1 MFFVPSL
8 KVQFKHDWIFLG
20 WNDRYRCFIF
30 STPAILRYREIPS
43 ENFFKICT
51 RRVIAETAPFIR
63 TVRLAKKYR
72 GIYAYEK
79 FSKRVI
85 GDEESRRRSR
95 GATGS
100 EKIKRSVGTRAAEE
114 AAREEREKI
123 DAMYPGVWDGLEWN
137 GWTGGW
143 IARWNLWRGSMRTP
157 CPGRCRA
164 FYVLHAAL
172 PLAFFESRA

>member
-51 RRVIAETAPFIR
+51 RRIIAETAPFIR
-63 TVRLAKKYR
+63 TVRFVKKYR

>member
-1 MFFVPSL
+1 MIDTDTSYFRLQLFCDTAKFRV
-8 KVQFKHDWIFLG
+8 KIFLK
-20 WNDRYRCFIF
+20 F
-30 STPAILRYREIPS
+30 A
-43 ENFFKICT
+43 
-51 RRVIAETAPFIR
+51 RVIAETAPFIR
-63 TVRLAKKYR
+63 TIRLAKKYR

-137 GWTGGW
+137 G
-143 IARWNLWRGSMRTP
+143 
-157 CPGRCRA
+157 
-164 FYVLHAAL
+164 
-172 PLAFFESRA
+172 